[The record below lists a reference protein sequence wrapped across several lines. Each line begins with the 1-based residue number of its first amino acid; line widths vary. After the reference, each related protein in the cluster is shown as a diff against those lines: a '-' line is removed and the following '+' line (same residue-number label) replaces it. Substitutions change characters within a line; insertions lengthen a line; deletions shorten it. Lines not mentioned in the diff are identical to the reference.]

1 VFGLNDGL
9 VTTLVF
15 IMAITTA
22 TSSPL
27 LIIVLGQVLAGG
39 VSMALG
45 GYISARTNQEVLEQR
60 IATERFEIEHEPEEE
75 KAELRALY
83 EQKGFS
89 GDLLERII
97 EHLTANEERWHQAL
111 VQDEL
116 GIIEEHRIVPWQ
128 QGAEIGAS
136 FVIGGLI
143 PTIPVVLSLPQTGW
157 WAYSLAGLTALA
169 LGALKSRYT
178 GKGPLRSG
186 LEFLGIVTIGTLA
199 GVGLGLLLHTA

>member
-1 VFGLNDGL
+1 
-9 VTTLVF
+9 
-15 IMAITTA
+15 MAITTA
-22 TSSPL
+22 TSNPL

-39 VSMALG
+39 ISMALG
-45 GYISARTNQEVLEQR
+45 GYISARTSQEVLEQR

-97 EHLTANEERWHQAL
+97 EHLTANTERWHQAL

-116 GIIEEHRIVPWQ
+116 GIIEEQKIVPWQ
-128 QGAEIGAS
+128 QGAQIGAS
-136 FVIGGLI
+136 FVMGGLI
-143 PTIPVVLSLPQTGW
+143 PTIPVVLSLSGTGW
-157 WAYSLAGLTALA
+157 WAYALAGLTALA

-178 GKGPLRSG
+178 GNGPVRSG

-199 GVGLGLLLHTA
+199 GVGLGLLLLHTA